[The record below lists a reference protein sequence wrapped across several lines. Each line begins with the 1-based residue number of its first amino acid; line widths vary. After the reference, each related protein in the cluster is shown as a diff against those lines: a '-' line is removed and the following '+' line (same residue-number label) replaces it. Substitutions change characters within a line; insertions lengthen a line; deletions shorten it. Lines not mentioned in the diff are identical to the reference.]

1 LGTSTVLD
9 TSDWP
14 EKKLHVLRDLH
25 LDPKNVRLEIADSKV
40 EADILEDLFVNENAL
55 GLVEGICT
63 VGYLTHDVP
72 VVIKRDGRYVMV
84 EGNRRLAA
92 LKAIQNPQLVPDY
105 RARIS
110 GLADQLPDRSAL
122 AKIRVMV
129 APNQDEADE
138 LIAATHTGVNLR
150 KAWSPG
156 RQAAFFQAQIDNG
169 RKLPDLVARY
179 PTIEVRKFVFRAHIL
194 NEFRAVKYG
203 DSALRDYVKTKAWK
217 RGLSALARIYESKE
231 FLEITGFRMDAKG
244 KVSKSISK
252 KTFKE
257 IATVIVRGM
266 LDGDLTTRSL
276 NTVRSPRFLQL
287 MGELRAITS
296 EGKPAEKASDKSAS
310 TGAKTKQDADA
321 GNSASDSAS
330 KSRSDEK
337 ERGAHK
343 DNAGTVGAKSTAPRT
358 KRKRYLDLG
367 QIIVPDTYPRAVG
380 LCVEELSAVEVQR
393 FPNATFLL
401 MRAVLEKSVKAF
413 AEAKNEDIR
422 GSGNNEKGRV
432 HLSHALKWL
441 LEYVKANGPTS
452 RIQPI
457 ERVRTGRL
465 VTYTSSS
472 DALNAL
478 NHNHHFSVDPDEA
491 VGMWDSIDPIL
502 RYVMRP

>member
-1 LGTSTVLD
+1 MLD

-25 LDPKNVRLEIADSKV
+25 LDPKNVRLEIADAKV

-72 VVIKRDGRYVMV
+72 VAIKRDGRYVMV

-105 RARIS
+105 RARIA
-110 GLADQLPDRSAL
+110 GLADQLPNRSAL
-122 AKIRVMV
+122 ARIRVMV

-150 KAWSPG
+150 KAWSPA

-203 DSALRDYVKTKAWK
+203 ESALRDYLKTKAWK

-231 FLEITGFRMDAKG
+231 FLEITGFQMDTKG
-244 KVSKSISK
+244 NVSKSISK

-276 NTVRSPRFLQL
+276 NTVKSPRFLQL
-287 MGELRAITS
+287 MGELRAIVS
-296 EGKPAEKASDKSAS
+296 EGKPAEKTSGKSAS
-310 TGAKTKQDADA
+310 ADTKTQQDDAA
-321 GNSASDSAS
+321 GNSARNAQ
-330 KSRSDEK
+330 SDEK
-337 ERGAHK
+337 RSGAHK
-343 DNAGTVGAKSTAPRT
+343 DNAETGKTKSTAPRT

-367 QIIVPDTYPRAVG
+367 QITVPEAYPRAVG

-393 FPNATFLL
+393 FPNAAFLL

-432 HLSHALKWL
+432 YLSHALKWL
-441 LEYVKANGPTS
+441 LGYATANGS
-452 RIQPI
+452 KSMIQPI
-457 ERVRTGRL
+457 EQVRTGRL
-465 VTYTSSS
+465 VTYTNSS

-478 NHNHHFSVDPDEA
+478 NHNHHFSVNPDEA
-491 VGMWDSIDPIL
+491 VGMWGSIDPIL

>member
-1 LGTSTVLD
+1 VLD

-14 EKKLHVLRDLH
+14 EKKLHVLKDLH
-25 LDPKNVRLEIADSKV
+25 LDPKNVRLEIADAEV

-72 VVIKRDGRYVMV
+72 VAIKRDGCYVMV

-105 RARIS
+105 RARIA
-110 GLADQLPDRSAL
+110 GLASQLPDRSAL

-194 NEFRAVKYG
+194 NEFKAVKYG

-244 KVSKSISK
+244 RVSKSISK

-276 NTVRSPRFLQL
+276 NTVKSPRFLQL
-287 MGELRAITS
+287 MGELRVITS
-296 EGKPAEKASDKSAS
+296 EGKSTEKTAGKSAS
-310 TGAKTKQDADA
+310 AGEKTKQGATAD
-321 GNSASDSAS
+321 NSASGSAS
-330 KSRSDEK
+330 KGRSDEK
-337 ERGAHK
+337 ESGAHK
-343 DNAGTVGAKSTAPRT
+343 GNARTGTKSTAPRS

-380 LCVEELSAVEVQR
+380 ICVEELSAVEVQR
-393 FPNATFLL
+393 FPNAAFLL

-441 LEYVKANGPTS
+441 LEYAKANGPKNK
-452 RIQPI
+452 IQPI

-465 VTYTSSS
+465 ATYTNSS